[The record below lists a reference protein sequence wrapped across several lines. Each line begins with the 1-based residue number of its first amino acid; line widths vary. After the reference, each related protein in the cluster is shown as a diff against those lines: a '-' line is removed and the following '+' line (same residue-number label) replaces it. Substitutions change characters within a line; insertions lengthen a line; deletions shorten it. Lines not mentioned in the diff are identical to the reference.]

1 MHPQPFKLSFEFDTK
16 KYHQIVD
23 HSVSKETFDLWY
35 DETFD
40 LLKTHPFPEIEKLP
54 SYYESDNYISHTD
67 GKRNWFEKLYQVI
80 KHKTLSGKIK
90 IITNAF
96 PDHTKLRVLDIG
108 CGTGDFLFQCKKKMN
123 CEVRG
128 VEPNEQARALSQK
141 KGIATIDKLEDI
153 GNEMFDVVTMWHVLE
168 HIPNLEE
175 LILQLKKILKPDGFL
190 IIAVPNFKS
199 KDAQLYGSYW
209 AAFDVPRHLWHF
221 SKTSIKKIFTVFQ
234 FSLIHI
240 KPMYFDAFYV
250 SLLSEKYKTGKMNLI
265 RAFVNGCR
273 SNGYGLLKK
282 EYSSHIYILKNQN
295 KAI

>member
-1 MHPQPFKLSFEFDTK
+1 MLPDTFKLSFYFASK
-16 KYHQIVD
+16 KHHQIVD
-23 HSVSKETFDLWY
+23 HSVSKESFDLCY
-35 DETFD
+35 DEKFD
-40 LLKTHPFPEIEKLP
+40 LLKTHPFPEMEKLA

-80 KHKTLSGKIK
+80 KKKALSGKIK
-90 IITNAF
+90 LIANETAKNT
-96 PDHTKLRVLDIG
+96 PLRILDIG
-108 CGTGDFLFQCKKKMN
+108 SGTGDFLFQCKKKMN
-123 CEVRG
+123 WEVRG
-128 VEPNEQARALSQK
+128 VEPNEQARKLSVK
-141 KGIATIDKLEDI
+141 KGIETVCKIEDI
-153 GNEMFDVVTMWHVLE
+153 GNEVFDVITMWHVLE

-175 LILQLKKILKPDGFL
+175 HILHIKKILKPDGLL

-199 KDAQLYGSYW
+199 KDAMLYGTYW

-221 SKTSIKKIFTVFQ
+221 SKTSIKKIFSTFQ

-273 SNGYGLLKK
+273 SNWYGWTKK
-282 EYSSHIYILKNQN
+282 EYSSHVYLLKNQN
-295 KAI
+295 KSI